1 MSGLLQKDICILK
14 QRGRGIAL
22 ILVIGVI
29 MALSSEGTFVIGYLT
44 MLSAILTI
52 STVSYDEFDNGFAFL
67 LTLPFTKKQYV
78 IEKYLFCL
86 LGCILGCAV
95 SAVICAVGMI
105 AKGKVFSFNIIEEA
119 VIFIP
124 IFAIMLSVML
134 PVQLKYG
141 AEKSRLIVGGFLGAA
156 FVIGYM
162 VKNLIPKNMQFIKCL
177 SEISETTV
185 TIIIVVISIVAIII
199 SYICSMHIMK
209 KKEF

>member
-14 QRGRGIAL
+14 QRSQGIAL
-22 ILVIGVI
+22 ILVIGII

-52 STVSYDEFDNGFAFL
+52 STVSYDEFDNGFEFL

-124 IFAIMLSVML
+124 IFVIMLSVML

-162 VKNLIPKNMQFIKCL
+162 VKNLIPKNMQFIKII

-185 TIIIVVISIVAIII
+185 TCTIIIVSLIAVFV
-199 SYICSMHIMK
+199 SYICSIHIME

>member
-14 QRGRGIAL
+14 QRSQGIAL
-22 ILVIGVI
+22 ILVIGII

-105 AKGKVFSFNIIEEA
+105 AKGRVFSFNIIEEA

-124 IFAIMLSVML
+124 IFVIMLSVML

-141 AEKSRLIVGGFLGAA
+141 AEKSRLIVGGFLGAV

-162 VKNLIPKNMQFIKCL
+162 VKNLIPKNMQFIKII

-185 TIIIVVISIVAIII
+185 TCTIIIVSLIAVFV
-199 SYICSMHIMK
+199 SYICSIHIME

>member
-1 MSGLLQKDICILK
+1 MSGLFQKDICILK
-14 QRGRGIAL
+14 QRSRGIAI
-22 ILVIGVI
+22 ILGIGML
-29 MALSSEGTFVIGYLT
+29 MAFSSEGSFVIGYLT
-44 MLSAILTI
+44 MLSSILTI

-105 AKGKVFSFNIIEEA
+105 AKGRVFSFNIIEEA

-124 IFAIMLSVML
+124 IFVIMLSVML

-162 VKNLIPKNMQFIKCL
+162 VKNLIPKNMQFIKII

-185 TIIIVVISIVAIII
+185 TCTIIIVSLIAVFV
-199 SYICSMHIMK
+199 SYICSIHIME

>member
-1 MSGLLQKDICILK
+1 MSGLFQKDICILK
-14 QRGRGIAL
+14 QRSQGIAL
-22 ILVIGVI
+22 ILVIGII

-78 IEKYLFCL
+78 IEKYLYCL

-124 IFAIMLSVML
+124 IFVIMLSVML

-162 VKNLIPKNMQFIKCL
+162 VKNLIPKNMQFIKII

-185 TIIIVVISIVAIII
+185 TCTIIIVSLIAVFV
-199 SYICSMHIMK
+199 SYICSIHIME